1 MHLVAVVAPRQVRD
15 EDAEVLAAVCGTSM
29 YEARNRL
36 RSLAG
41 GPGIVATQGTSDR
54 AEALVAKLADRGL
67 RAWTVGFPYDE
78 PRRSVVSYTLRAHSL
93 VATCRAHG
101 ELEIPLGAVVRLLHG
116 RRFARSEHPVAPD
129 LNPPVGL
136 GAALANGLFGA
147 SERDGYRRVKQT
159 ATSFLYAHAPGWPAL
174 VFDENELRF
183 AAGGA
188 LVEPTRT
195 ANFARMVD
203 QLRRLCVGATYD
215 DRLLSRGEQLRVL
228 GAMLRPERH
237 LDAAI
242 AVLVQASSRPSPY
255 R

>member
-1 MHLVAVVAPRQVRD
+1 LVAVIAPRQVRG
-15 EDAEVLAAVCGTSM
+15 EDAEVLAGACQTSM

-41 GPGIVATQGTSDR
+41 GPGIVATLGTSER
-54 AEALVAKLADRGL
+54 AEAVVATLGRHGL
-67 RAWTVGFPYDE
+67 RAWTIAFPHDE
-78 PRRSVVSYTLRAHSL
+78 PRRSVVSYVLRAHSL
-93 VATCRAHG
+93 VATCRAEG
-101 ELEIPLGAVVRLLHG
+101 ELEIPLEGIIRLLHG
-116 RRFARSEHPVAPD
+116 RRFGRSEHPIPPNLD
-129 LNPPVGL
+129 PPVGF
-136 GAALANGLFGA
+136 GAALADGLFGA
-147 SERDGYRRVKQT
+147 SERDGYRRVRET

-195 ANFARMVD
+195 ANFARMVE
-203 QLRRLCVGATYD
+203 QLRRLCVAATYD
-215 DRLLSRGEQLRVL
+215 DRLLSRGGQLRVL